1 MRCLHSILG
10 VSLWDGQRDTIIR
23 KSIRLQRIS
32 TMLTQR
38 GLRLLGHITRMNEDR
53 LPRKLLV
60 CAPSQGRRSAGG
72 QRMRWNDQVLRDLR
86 SCNLEDNWRTLAQE
100 QSEWRRKIWSETNH
114 LNVTKEAEEKYRKD
128 EQKRCREARQ
138 ATSDLALRC
147 TEKGC
152 VFAALNH
159 SGLVNHQRQKHGPS
173 STGHCQFCH
182 QSFSRQGLHNHE
194 RFCNQR
200 TTTTPTQIQ

>member
-1 MRCLHSILG
+1 MRCLRSILG
-10 VSLWDGQRDTIIR
+10 VSLWDGQRDTSIR
-23 KSIRLQRIS
+23 KSIHLQRIS

-38 GLRLLGHITRMNEDR
+38 RLRLLGHIMRMNEDR
-53 LPRKLLV
+53 LPRKPLV

-72 QRMRWNDQVLRDLR
+72 QRMRWNDQMLRDLR
-86 SCNLEDNWRTLAQE
+86 SCNLEDNWRALAQE
-100 QSEWRRKIWSETNH
+100 RSEWRREIWSETNH

-128 EQKRCREARQ
+128 EQKRRR
-138 ATSDLALRC
+138 
-147 TEKGC
+147 
-152 VFAALNH
+152 
-159 SGLVNHQRQKHGPS
+159 GPS

-200 TTTTPTQIQ
+200 TTTTPTQLQ

>member
-1 MRCLHSILG
+1 MRCLRSILG
-10 VSLWDGQRDTIIR
+10 VSLWDGQRDTSIR

-38 GLRLLGHITRMNEDR
+38 HLRLLGHITRMNEDR

-60 CAPSQGRRSAGG
+60 CAPSQDRRSAGG
-72 QRMRWNDQVLRDLR
+72 QRMRWNDQVLRGLR

-100 QSEWRRKIWSETNH
+100 RSEWRRKIWSETNH

-128 EQKRCREARQ
+128 EQKGRCEAKQ

-147 TEKGC
+147 TKKGC
-152 VFAALNH
+152 VFTALNH
-159 SGLVNHQRQKHGPS
+159 PGLGQPS
-173 STGHCQFCH
+173 EAETWSVLDWPLPVLPPVIQSTRPSQ
-182 QSFSRQGLHNHE
+182 
-194 RFCNQR
+194 
-200 TTTTPTQIQ
+200 P